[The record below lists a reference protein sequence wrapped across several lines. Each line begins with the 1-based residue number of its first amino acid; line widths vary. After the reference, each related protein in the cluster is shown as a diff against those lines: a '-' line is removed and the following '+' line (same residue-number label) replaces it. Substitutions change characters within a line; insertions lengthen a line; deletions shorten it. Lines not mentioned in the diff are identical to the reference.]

1 MIQLTRLL
9 KVISKKVI
17 FTKPCSAWG
26 SAGPLTVN
34 KISFQRDFV
43 TVSGIQR
50 NISINY
56 IGLNLKII
64 RLKYI
69 LIQINQLFSLKF
81 PLIKDKDMLIADL
94 DAAGID
100 SAEFEKY
107 PNYGSGFIVL
117 KNNSGINYM
126 ETNHFV
132 KIIYDISS
140 EIFDKELK
148 LKKKGCFYH
157 GFYRTVYGK

>member
-1 MIQLTRLL
+1 M
-9 KVISKKVI
+9 I

-26 SAGPLTVN
+26 SGRASNSEQDLFQSG
-34 KISFQRDFV
+34 ISC

-56 IGLNLKII
+56 IGFEFKNYPVEIHFDSNKSA
-64 RLKYI
+64 
-69 LIQINQLFSLKF
+69 FSLKF

-140 EIFDKELK
+140 KYLIKS
-148 LKKKGCFYH
+148 
-157 GFYRTVYGK
+157 